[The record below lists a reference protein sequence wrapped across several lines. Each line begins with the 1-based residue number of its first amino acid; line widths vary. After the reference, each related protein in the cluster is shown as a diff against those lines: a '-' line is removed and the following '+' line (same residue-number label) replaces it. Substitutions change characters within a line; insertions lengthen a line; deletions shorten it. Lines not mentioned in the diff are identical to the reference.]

1 MARCSQIEPELQ
13 AYLDGELSRAKEL
26 IVEEHLSACSQC
38 KHEFEVLRKSN
49 AHLYESL
56 SPYKLNESLDEQI
69 MKKLPEIDVSYNQT
83 HQITLRVK
91 HQDESPYSFS
101 NIFPYLALTAMTIL
115 GVFIFVSWPYRD
127 ISDSERIGVAINLEG
142 NSSIINKDINN
153 IMKEDNLASIKMDNY
168 IETKENSIVYSY
180 LKGNSVLKLAGNT
193 RIKIIDERTVNLEK
207 GKVWFDIG
215 KDKKVFRVNTPQGV
229 VTVFGTEFQI
239 EVDSSQIL
247 TTVHRGE
254 VTVETANQFVVLRQ
268 NQQVLLKNNTFASE
282 IKNCDSEKIISWAK
296 EIEPSER
303 ILQKVSAYFGTQK
316 PLPITTPASQVFVV
330 PIQKKEISSL
340 ELFWDKQKSI
350 NSNFTIYASDDELK
364 PLFRFKL
371 TNNLLESFD
380 GEVTVPI
387 PTDVSLRDVKL
398 LHIEI
403 ISDDLD
409 DSSLMPFTRVFAKN

>member
-26 IVEEHLSACSQC
+26 IVEEHLSACSHC
-38 KHEFEVLRKSN
+38 KHEFEILRKSN

-101 NIFPYLALTAMTIL
+101 NIFPYLALTAMTVL
-115 GVFIFVSWPYRD
+115 GVFIFVSWPYRE
-127 ISDSERIGVAINLEG
+127 ISDTERIGIAVNIEG
-142 NSSIINKDINN
+142 NSSIIDKDINN
-153 IMKEDNLASIKMDNY
+153 TIKEDNLTSIKTDNY

-180 LKGNSVLKLAGNT
+180 LKGNSVLKLAGST
-193 RIKIIDERTVNLEK
+193 RIRILDERTVNLEK

-215 KDKKVFRVNTPQGV
+215 KDKKVFRVNTPQGI
-229 VTVFGTEFQI
+229 VTVFGTQFQV
-239 EVDSSQIL
+239 EVDSTQIL

-282 IKNCDSEKIISWAK
+282 IKTCDSEKIIAWAN

-303 ILQKVSAYFGTQK
+303 ILQKVSAYFGNTK
-316 PLPITTPASQVFVV
+316 PLPITTPASQIFVV

-364 PLFRFKL
+364 PLFRYKL
-371 TNNLLESFD
+371 TNDLLESFD
-380 GEVTVPI
+380 GEVSIPI
-387 PTDVSLRDVKL
+387 PSDISLRNVKL

-403 ISDDLD
+403 ISDDIE